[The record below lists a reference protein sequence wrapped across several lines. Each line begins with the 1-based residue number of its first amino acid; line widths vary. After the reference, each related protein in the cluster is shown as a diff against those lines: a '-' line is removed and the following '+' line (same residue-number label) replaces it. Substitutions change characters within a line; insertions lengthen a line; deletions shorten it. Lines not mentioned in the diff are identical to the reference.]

1 MGPDYEVLRN
11 FDGIIEQEANVSDDL
26 PKIPFIKAELI
37 LKPDKVEV
45 DPSRDVTFSIF
56 KQLVDWI
63 IEAVRDVK
71 RFQTDE
77 IFKLFTE

>member
-1 MGPDYEVLRN
+1 MGPDYEELRKFYGN
-11 FDGIIEQEANVSDDL
+11 LGQENCVSGDL

-45 DPSRDVTFSIF
+45 DPSREVTFSIF

-63 IEAVRDVK
+63 MEAIRDVE
-71 RFQTDE
+71 RFQSDD
-77 IFKLFTE
+77 IFKQFTE